1 MGHRISHTQLAVQP
15 HAHHDYHDQSARSGR
30 RRAGQRLQELSRSQD
45 WCFRYGGDEFVI
57 LLPETGAEAALEQAT
72 TLNRSLMETDF
83 RMKNDLELRV
93 SASLGVATA
102 PADATSVHAI
112 LGAAD
117 TRMYWVKA
125 NGRGAVRGV

>member
-1 MGHRISHTQLAVQP
+1 VGSELLA
-15 HAHHDYHDQSARSGR
+15 
-30 RRAGQRLQELSRSQD
+30 RAGQRLQELSRSQD